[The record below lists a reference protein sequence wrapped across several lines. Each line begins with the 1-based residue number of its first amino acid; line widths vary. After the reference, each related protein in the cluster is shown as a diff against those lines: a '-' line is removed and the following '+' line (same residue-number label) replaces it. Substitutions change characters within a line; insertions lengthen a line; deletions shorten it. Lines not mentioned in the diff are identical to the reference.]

1 MGFHD
6 LRPVAPMH
14 VLVIPRRHI
23 PDAASLGP
31 DDGPLLGEMFA
42 AARQVAAEEGYAE
55 RGYRLVF
62 NVGPDS
68 GSEVAHL
75 HLHVIGGRPLSWPPG

>member
-1 MGFHD
+1 
-6 LRPVAPMH
+6 VT
-14 VLVIPRRHI
+14 
-23 PDAASLGP
+23 DASELGP
-31 DDGPLLGEMFA
+31 GDGDLLVEMFSA
-42 AARQVAAEEGYAE
+42 AHQVARDHGYEG

-75 HLHVIGGRPLSWPPG
+75 HLHVLGGRRLNWPPG